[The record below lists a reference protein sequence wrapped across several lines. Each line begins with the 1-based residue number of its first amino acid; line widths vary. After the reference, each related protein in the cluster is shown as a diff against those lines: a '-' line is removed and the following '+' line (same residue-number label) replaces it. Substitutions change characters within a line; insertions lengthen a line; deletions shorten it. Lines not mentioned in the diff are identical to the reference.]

1 MRSMALVL
9 MTLVLVNLGGF
20 GQGSALVVY
29 TYDSFV
35 SFGPAK
41 QIQAMFKAQT
51 GATVQFVATDDSRAM
66 LARLLNERSGAGTP
80 ADVFVGVELN
90 DLDQA
95 TREGTFVPLS
105 ARDVPNLESTAPEV
119 RFDPKSRLVPYE
131 HGFITLIYDADQ
143 ISEDALPQTLQALS
157 EPRFRD
163 KVLLMDPRTS
173 SPGLS
178 FLLWT
183 IDELGQDHYLD
194 YWRRLLPNIL
204 TITPGWSEAFS
215 LFSQGEAP
223 MMVSFSTDHAFDVIV
238 NGSDNIRVLLLD
250 NAGYRTVFGAGVV
263 DTSDQPAL
271 AKQFVNFLLSRP
283 VQELLPTTEWMFP
296 ANPKALLPIA
306 FAQNAVRPP
315 RSLSLSAEVVGENLD
330 RWLKDW
336 SNLIVG
342 N

>member
-1 MRSMALVL
+1 MRSIALVLMALVL
-9 MTLVLVNLGGF
+9 VSLGGF
-20 GQGSALVVY
+20 GQGNPLVVY

-35 SFGPAK
+35 SFGPAQ
-41 QIQAMFKAQT
+41 QIQTLFEAQT
-51 GATVQFVATDDSRAM
+51 GATVQFVATNDSRAM

-95 TREGTFVPLS
+95 TREGAFVPLRS
-105 ARDVPNLESTAPEV
+105 SDVPNLETTAPEV
-119 RFDPKSRLVPYE
+119 RFDPQSRLLPYE
-131 HGFITLIYDADQ
+131 HGFITLIYNADQ
-143 ISEDALPQTLQALS
+143 ISEEELPQTLQALS

-163 KVLLMDPRTS
+163 KLLLMDPRTS

-183 IDELGQDHYLD
+183 IEELGQDNYLD
-194 YWRRLLPNIL
+194 FWRQLLPNIL
-204 TITPGWSEAFS
+204 TITPGWSEAFG

-238 NGSDNIRVLLLD
+238 NGQDNIRVLLLD
-250 NAGYRTVFGAGVV
+250 NAGYRTIFGAGVV

-271 AKQFVNFLLSRP
+271 AKQFVNFLLSQR
-283 VQELLPTTEWMFP
+283 VQALLPTTEWMFP
-296 ANPKALLPIA
+296 ANPRALLPVT

-315 RSLSLSAEVVGENLD
+315 RALSLDAAVVGQNLD
-330 RWLKDW
+330 RWLKAW

>member
-1 MRSMALVL
+1 MRSMVLVL
-9 MTLVLVNLGGF
+9 MALVLVNLGGL
-20 GQGSALVVY
+20 GQGSPLVVY

-41 QIQAMFKAQT
+41 QIQTMFKAQT
-51 GATVQFVATDDSRAM
+51 GTTVQFVATGDSRAM
-66 LARLLNERSGAGTP
+66 LSRLLNERSGAGTS

-90 DLDQA
+90 DLDKA
-95 TREGTFVPLS
+95 TRGGAFVPLG
-105 ARDVPNLESTAPEV
+105 AGDVPNLETTAPEV
-119 RFDPKSRLVPYE
+119 RFDPQSRLVPYE

-163 KVLLMDPRTS
+163 KLLLMDPRTS

-183 IDELGQDHYLD
+183 IDEVGQEHFLPF
-194 YWRRLLPNIL
+194 WRRLLPNIL

-215 LFSQGEAP
+215 LFAQGEAP

-238 NGSDNIRVLLLD
+238 NGNDNIRVLLLD
-250 NAGYRTVFGAGVV
+250 NAGYRTIFGAGVV

-296 ANPKALLPIA
+296 ANPRALLPIA

-315 RSLSLSAEVVGENLD
+315 RALSLDAELVGENLD